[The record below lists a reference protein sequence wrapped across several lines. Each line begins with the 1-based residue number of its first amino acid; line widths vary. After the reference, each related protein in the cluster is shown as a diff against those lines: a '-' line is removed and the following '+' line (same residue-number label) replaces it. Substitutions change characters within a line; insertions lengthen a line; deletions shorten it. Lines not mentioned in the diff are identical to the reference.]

1 MYSTSNM
8 GGLSRIL
15 SQAPAQPSLGILV
28 VDIVLTAI
36 CSMILAWFYV
46 RFGQS
51 LSNRKRLAK
60 NFLLIS
66 VTTALIITV
75 VKSSLALSLGLVG
88 ALSIVRFRSAIKE
101 PEELAYL
108 FLSIALGLGFGA
120 NQHTITIVAFGLILG
135 LVYLQ
140 TKMRTKLD
148 KENLFLSVKSS
159 KNKIS
164 VDKIVDLL
172 EGVCEKLDL
181 RRVDQGKEVLEI
193 AFEVEFKNA
202 KQVNKALNKLKKLGS
217 TTEISLI
224 DQTGIVV

>member
-1 MYSTSNM
+1 LYSTAIM

-28 VDIVLTAI
+28 VDIILTAI

-46 RFGQS
+46 KFGQS

-108 FLSIALGLGFGA
+108 FLSIAIGLGFGA

-135 LVYLQ
+135 LVSLQ
-140 TKMRTKLD
+140 TKLKTKLD
-148 KENLFLSVKSS
+148 KENLFLSIKSTRG
-159 KNKIS
+159 KLTVEK
-164 VDKIVDLL
+164 VVDLL
-172 EGVCEKLDL
+172 KDTCLKLDL
-181 RRVDQGKEVLEI
+181 KRVDQGKEVLEI
-193 AFEVEFKNA
+193 AFEAEFKDA
-202 KQVNKALNKLKKLGS
+202 KQVNKALAKLKKLGS
-217 TTEISLI
+217 TAEISLI
-224 DQTGIVV
+224 DQSGIVV

>member
-1 MYSTSNM
+1 M

-135 LVYLQ
+135 LVYFQSKL
-140 TKMRTKLD
+140 KTKLD
-148 KENLFLSVKSS
+148 KENLFLSIKQVKEQKSVE
-159 KNKIS
+159 KI
-164 VDKIVDLL
+164 IDLL
-172 EGVCEKLDL
+172 QDTCEKLDL
-181 RRVDQGKEVLEI
+181 RRVDQSKESLEV
-193 AFEVEFKNA
+193 AFEVEFKDA
-202 KQVNKALNKLKKLGS
+202 RQVSKTLKVLQKLGS

>member
-1 MYSTSNM
+1 M

>member
-1 MYSTSNM
+1 M

-28 VDIVLTAI
+28 VDIILAAI

-46 RFGQS
+46 KYGQS

-108 FLSIALGLGFGA
+108 FLAIALGLGFGA
-120 NQHTITIVAFGLILG
+120 NQHTITIVSFGLILG

-140 TKMRTKLD
+140 TKMKAKLD
-148 KENLFLSVKSS
+148 KENLFLSIKST
-159 KNKIS
+159 KGKLT
-164 VDKIVDLL
+164 VDKVVSLL
-172 EGVCEKLDL
+172 KDTCLKLDL
-181 RRVDQGKEVLEI
+181 RRVDQGKELLEI
-193 AFEVEFKNA
+193 AFEVEFKDA
-202 KQVNKALNKLKKLGS
+202 KQVNKALGKLKKLGP

>member
-1 MYSTSNM
+1 M
-8 GGLSRIL
+8 GGLSTIL

-28 VDIVLTAI
+28 VDILLTAI
-36 CSMILAWFYV
+36 CSMILARFYV

-88 ALSIVRFRSAIKE
+88 ALSIVRFRTAIKE

-120 NQHTITIVAFGLILG
+120 NQHMITMVAFGLILG

-148 KENLFLSVKSS
+148 KENLFLSIKSTKS
-159 KNKIS
+159 QLS
-164 VDKIVDLL
+164 VDKVVGLIKDD
-172 EGVCEKLDL
+172 CEKLDL
-181 RRVDQGKEVLEI
+181 RRVDQSKGSFEV

-202 KQVNKALNKLKKLGS
+202 SQVQTTLKTLKKLGS
-217 TTEISLI
+217 STEVSLI

>member
-1 MYSTSNM
+1 MSQLLN
-8 GGLSRIL
+8 
-15 SQAPAQPSLGILV
+15 QAPAQPSLGMLV
-28 VDIVLTAI
+28 VDILLAAI
-36 CSMILAWFYV
+36 CAMLLGWFYV

-108 FLSIALGLGFGA
+108 FLAISLGLGFGA
-120 NQHTITIVAFGLILG
+120 NQHVITLAAFVMILG
-135 LVYLQ
+135 LVYIQ
-140 TKMRTKLD
+140 TRFKEKFS
-148 KENLFLSVKSS
+148 KENLFLSIKLTKGQKSLA
-159 KNKIS
+159 KITDVLKKYCHS
-164 VDKIVDLL
+164 
-172 EGVCEKLDL
+172 LDL
-181 RRVDQGKEVLEI
+181 KRVEQNKNELEA

-202 KQVNKALNKLKKLGS
+202 EQINEMLKAIKQLGQ
-217 TTEISLI
+217 TAEVSLI
-224 DQTGIVV
+224 DQAGIVV

>member
-1 MYSTSNM
+1 M

-28 VDIVLTAI
+28 VDIILTAI

-101 PEELAYL
+101 PEELAFL

-120 NQHTITIVAFGLILG
+120 NQHTITLVAFGLILG
-135 LVYLQ
+135 LVYFQ
-140 TKMRTKLD
+140 TKFKQKFD
-148 KENLFLSVKSS
+148 KENLFLSIRQKNGQKS
-159 KNKIS
+159 I
-164 VDKIVDLL
+164 DKVVSLL
-172 EGVCEKLDL
+172 KDNCEKLDL
-181 RRVDQGKEVLEI
+181 RRVDQSKDGFEL

-202 KQVNKALNKLKKLGS
+202 SQVQKAITTLQKLGS
-217 TTEISLI
+217 STEISLI

>member
-1 MYSTSNM
+1 M

-28 VDIVLTAI
+28 VDIILTAI

-108 FLSIALGLGFGA
+108 FLAIALGLGFGA
-120 NQHTITIVAFGLILG
+120 NQHTITVVAFGLILS
-135 LVYLQ
+135 LVYFQ
-140 TKMRTKLD
+140 TKFKQKFD
-148 KENLFLSVKSS
+148 KENLFLSIRQTKGSQ
-159 KNKIS
+159 S
-164 VDKIVDLL
+164 VDKIVSLIQ
-172 EGVCEKLDL
+172 GTCEKLDL
-181 RRVDQGKEVLEI
+181 RRVDQNKDSFEV
-193 AFEVEFKNA
+193 AFEVEFKNSN
-202 KQVNKALNKLKKLGS
+202 QVQKALRALGKLGS
-217 TTEISLI
+217 STEISLI

>member
-1 MYSTSNM
+1 M

-28 VDIVLTAI
+28 VDIILAAI

-46 RFGQS
+46 KYGQS

-108 FLSIALGLGFGA
+108 FLAIAIGLGFGA
-120 NQHTITIVAFGLILG
+120 NQHSITLVSFILILG

-140 TKMRTKLD
+140 TKMKQKFD
-148 KENLFLSVKSS
+148 KENLFLSIKLT
-159 KNKIS
+159 KGQKS
-164 VDKIVDLL
+164 VDRITNLIKDHCL
-172 EGVCEKLDL
+172 KLDL
-181 RRVDQGKEVLEI
+181 RRVDVNRDGLEV

-202 KQVNKALNKLKKLGS
+202 SQVSQTIKALKKLGPS
-217 TTEISLI
+217 TEVSLI